1 MLDGFVWILCPN
13 PHPRSHHLPSH
24 KAKVQSPWFK
34 DTGLGNGFSLR
45 KEAHATE
52 RLGGIRSRSALL
64 TSAYPWVLVGVFNAV
79 DLDRRFTLLNAINLL
94 IKVHMALHKA

>member
-1 MLDGFVWILCPN
+1 MGLFGYSVPTPIPVPTTSLPIK
-13 PHPRSHHLPSH
+13 PRY
-24 KAKVQSPWFK
+24 KAHGSK
-34 DTGLGNGFSLR
+34 TGVSAMGFSLR